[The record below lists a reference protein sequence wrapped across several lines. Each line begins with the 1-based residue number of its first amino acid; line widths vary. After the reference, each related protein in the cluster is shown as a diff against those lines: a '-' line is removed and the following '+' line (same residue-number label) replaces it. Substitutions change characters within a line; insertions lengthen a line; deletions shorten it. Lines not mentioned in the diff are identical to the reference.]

1 MRKLVTWEL
10 PWALVGDIVS
20 AQLGNILGKEIKCKA
35 SLDDWDYW
43 AVSFIDYRMPINE
56 IKLVCSNVHAT
67 DDEKKDAM
75 PMEGEKNVGS
85 LGNAIVDKLL
95 SNGMGASW
103 ELSFAKENALYLIG
117 CEERDCINIGK
128 HLIFYDTLKSKEE
141 LIDYFIKNSPTERS
155 LSDFCHDYAE
165 RYQNSL
171 YWHYPLSDS
180 EHLGAYLVLVKEGVL
195 YVPYDDADKVSCELF
210 CLEDIK
216 LVDADDVFDM
226 ERNFEDNATRFLE
239 NIRVLRSY
247 LVSKMKDEEDG
258 EE

>member
-10 PWALVGDIVS
+10 PWVLVGDIVG
-20 AQLGNILGKEIKCKA
+20 AQLSNILGTDIKCKA
-35 SLDDWDYW
+35 NLDDWDYW
-43 AVSFIDYRMPINE
+43 SVRFIDYRMPVQD
-56 IKLVCSNVHAT
+56 IKIVCNSVHAT
-67 DDEKKDAM
+67 KKEKKDAY
-75 PMEGEKNVGS
+75 PMEGEKDVGS
-85 LGNAIVDKLL
+85 LGNDIVVKLL

-103 ELSFAKENALYLIG
+103 EFSYAKENALYLIG
-117 CEERDCINIGK
+117 CEERDCINIDK

-155 LSDFCHDYAE
+155 LADFCSDYSA

-195 YVPYDDADKVSCELF
+195 YIPYDDADKVSCELF

-216 LVDADDVFDM
+216 LVNAEDVFDM
-226 ERNFEDNATRFLE
+226 ERSFEDNATRFLE

-247 LVSKMKDEEDG
+247 LVSKMKDEEDAG
-258 EE
+258 E